1 MPFRTISD
9 VGFRL
14 RFFIIDRHLLD
25 LAAYMENTLKDS
37 TIPADFSSFSISR
50 DGKLCVGPG
59 RNTFFNIYLTRR
71 KNQSAYSPKY
81 QMKISTN
88 LSQYLKKKNLISYLT
103 CHS

>member
-9 VGFRL
+9 AGFRF

-50 DGKLCVGPG
+50 DGK
-59 RNTFFNIYLTRR
+59 
-71 KNQSAYSPKY
+71 Y
-81 QMKISTN
+81 QMNKISTN